1 MSRILILKLFT
12 ILLMAAL
19 AAGCEATPTV
29 EPPPLIET
37 PVGAETP
44 SPAAPPTPTAPP
56 EPLAL
61 RVNGE
66 GVPLAEYQASLAQ
79 LQQARPDLSAEEQ
92 RKWVMDDLVEQT
104 LLALAARQ
112 NGFTVDE
119 GALDTRE
126 QELATQA
133 GGEAALADWQA
144 RNGYTPA
151 SFRSA
156 LRRGME
162 AAWQRDQILAT
173 VPETAEQIHARQIL
187 VLTEEAAQLV
197 KQQLSQAGANFANLA
212 FGYDLST
219 GGDLGWF
226 PRGYLIQPAVEEA
239 AFALQ
244 PGEVS
249 DIIQT
254 DYGYHI
260 IQVIA
265 REERALTQDAR
276 QALQRKALQDWL
288 AQNRAQSQVEEV
300 IP

>member
-1 MSRILILKLFT
+1 MSRSLIT
-12 ILLMAAL
+12 RLLIVLLLAAL
-19 AAGCEATPTV
+19 AAGCNATPT
-29 EPPPLIET
+29 
-37 PVGAETP
+37 AELP
-44 SPAAPPTPTAPP
+44 SPAETSAPIVEPNTPIPPTATTPP
-56 EPLAL
+56 VELAL

-66 GVPLAEYQASLAQ
+66 GVPLAEFQASLAQ
-79 LQQARPDLSAEEQ
+79 IQQAQPDLPAEEQ
-92 RKWVMDDLVEQT
+92 RQRVIDQLVEDT

-112 NGFTVDE
+112 GGFQVDDA
-119 GALDTRE
+119 ALLARE
-126 QELATQA
+126 QELAAQA
-133 GGEAALADWQA
+133 GGEAALTDWQS
-144 RNGYTPA
+144 RNGYTPE

-162 AAWQRDQILAT
+162 AAWQRDQILAA
-173 VPETAEQIHARQIL
+173 VPETAEQVHARQIL
-187 VLTEEAAQLV
+187 VLTEDAADLV
-197 KQQLSQAGANFANLA
+197 KRQLSQAGANFASLA

-244 PGEVS
+244 AGEVS
-249 DIIQT
+249 EIVQS

-276 QALQRKALQDWL
+276 QALQRIALDNWL
-288 AQNRAQSQVEEV
+288 EQNRAQSQVEELV
-300 IP
+300 P

>member
-1 MSRILILKLFT
+1 MSRSKCIRFFIVLLI
-12 ILLMAAL
+12 AVV
-19 AAGCEATPTV
+19 AAGCNATPTAV
-29 EPPPLIET
+29 M
-37 PVGAETP
+37 P
-44 SPAAPPTPTAPP
+44 SPAETSLPIVPTDTPPPATATTPPV
-56 EPLAL
+56 ELAL

-66 GVPLAEYQASLAQ
+66 GVPLAEFQASLAQ
-79 LQQARPDLSAEEQ
+79 IQQAQPDLPAEEQ
-92 RKWVMDDLVEQT
+92 RRLVIDQLVEDT

-112 NGFTVDE
+112 GGFQVDE
-119 GALDTRE
+119 AALLSRE
-126 QELATQA
+126 QELAAQA
-133 GGEAALADWQA
+133 GGDAALADWQT
-144 RNGYTPA
+144 RNGYTPE

-162 AAWQRDQILAT
+162 AAWQRDQILAA
-173 VPETAEQIHARQIL
+173 VPETAEQVHVRQIL
-187 VLTEEAAQLV
+187 VLTEGAADLV
-197 KQQLSQAGANFANLA
+197 KRQLGQAGANFATLA

-239 AFALQ
+239 AFSLQ

-249 DIIQT
+249 DIIKS

-276 QALQRKALQDWL
+276 QALQRTALDNWL
-288 AQNRAQSQVEEV
+288 EQNRAQSQVEELV
-300 IP
+300 P

>member
-1 MSRILILKLFT
+1 MSRSKCIRFFIVLLI
-12 ILLMAAL
+12 AA
-19 AAGCEATPTV
+19 ATAGCNTTPTAV
-29 EPPPLIET
+29 M
-37 PVGAETP
+37 P
-44 SPAAPPTPTAPP
+44 SPAETLLPIVPTDTPPPPTATTPP
-56 EPLAL
+56 VELAL

-66 GVPLAEYQASLAQ
+66 GVPLAEFQASLAQ
-79 LQQARPDLSAEEQ
+79 IQQAQPDLPAEEQ
-92 RKWVMDDLVEQT
+92 RRLVIDQLVEET

-112 NGFTVDE
+112 GGFQVDE
-119 GALDTRE
+119 AALLARE
-126 QELATQA
+126 GELAAQA
-133 GGEAALADWQA
+133 GGEAALADWQT
-144 RNGYTPA
+144 RNGYTPE

-162 AAWQRDQILAT
+162 SAWQRDQILAA
-173 VPETAEQIHARQIL
+173 VPETAEQVHARQIL
-187 VLTEEAAQLV
+187 VLTEDAADLV
-197 KQQLSQAGANFANLA
+197 KRQLSQAGANFATLA

-249 DIIQT
+249 EIIQS

-276 QALQRKALQDWL
+276 QALQRKALDSWL
-288 AQNRAQSQVEEV
+288 EQNRAQSQVEELV
-300 IP
+300 P

>member
-1 MSRILILKLFT
+1 M
-12 ILLMAAL
+12 
-19 AAGCEATPTV
+19 
-29 EPPPLIET
+29 
-37 PVGAETP
+37 
-44 SPAAPPTPTAPP
+44 
-56 EPLAL
+56 

-66 GVPLAEYQASLAQ
+66 GVPLAEFQASLTQ
-79 LQQARPDLSAEEQ
+79 IQQAQPDLPAEEQ
-92 RKWVMDDLVEQT
+92 RRLVIDQLVEDT

-112 NGFTVDE
+112 GGFQVDE
-119 GALDTRE
+119 TALLARE
-126 QELATQA
+126 GELAAQA
-133 GGEAALADWQA
+133 GGDAALVDWQT
-144 RNGYTPA
+144 RNGYTPE

-162 AAWQRDQILAT
+162 SAWQRDQILNA
-173 VPETAEQIHARQIL
+173 VPETAEQVHARQIL
-187 VLTEEAAQLV
+187 VLTEEAADLV
-197 KQQLSQAGANFANLA
+197 KRQLSQAGANFATLA

-249 DIIQT
+249 EIIQS

-276 QALQRKALQDWL
+276 QALQRKALDSWL
-288 AQNRAQSQVEEV
+288 EQNRAQSQVEELV
-300 IP
+300 P

>member
-1 MSRILILKLFT
+1 MSRSILTRFFIVLF
-12 ILLMAAL
+12 IMAL
-19 AAGCEATPTV
+19 AAGCNAAPT
-29 EPPPLIET
+29 
-37 PVGAETP
+37 AELP
-44 SPAAPPTPTAPP
+44 SPAETSAPIVEPNTPIPPTATTPP
-56 EPLAL
+56 VELAL

-66 GVPLAEYQASLAQ
+66 GVPLAEFQASLAQ
-79 LQQARPDLSAEEQ
+79 IQQAQPDLPVEEQ
-92 RKWVMDDLVEQT
+92 RRLVIDQLVEDT

-112 NGFTVDE
+112 GGFQVDE
-119 GALDTRE
+119 AALLARE
-126 QELATQA
+126 GELAAQA
-133 GGEAALADWQA
+133 GGDAALADWQT
-144 RNGYTPA
+144 RNGYNPE

-162 AAWQRDQILAT
+162 AAWQRDQILAA
-173 VPETAEQIHARQIL
+173 VPETAEQVHVRQIL
-187 VLTEEAAQLV
+187 VLTEDAADLV
-197 KQQLSQAGANFANLA
+197 KRQLSQAGANFATLA

-249 DIIQT
+249 EIIQT

-276 QALQRKALQDWL
+276 QALQRTALDNWL
-288 AQNRAQSQVEEV
+288 EQNRAQSQVEELV
-300 IP
+300 P

>member
-1 MSRILILKLFT
+1 MLRSILARFLIVLLF
-12 ILLMAAL
+12 AAL
-19 AAGCEATPTV
+19 AVGCNATPTV
-29 EPPPLIET
+29 EM
-37 PVGAETP
+37 P
-44 SPAAPPTPTAPP
+44 SPAETSAPIVPTETPLPPTPTTPP
-56 EPLAL
+56 VELAL

-66 GVPLAEYQASLAQ
+66 GVPLAEFQASLAQ
-79 LQQARPDLSAEEQ
+79 IQQAQPDLSAEEQ
-92 RKWVMDDLVEQT
+92 RRKVIDQLVEDT

-112 NGFTVDE
+112 GGFQVDE
-119 GALDTRE
+119 AALLARE
-126 QELATQA
+126 GELAAQA
-133 GGEAALADWQA
+133 GGEAALTDWQT
-144 RNGYTPA
+144 RNGYTPE

-162 AAWQRDQILAT
+162 AAWQRDQILAA
-173 VPETAEQIHARQIL
+173 VPETAEQVHVRQIL
-187 VLTEEAAQLV
+187 VLTEDAADLV
-197 KQQLSQAGANFANLA
+197 KRQLSQAGANFATLA

-249 DIIQT
+249 DIIKS

-276 QALQRKALQDWL
+276 QALQRTALDNWL
-288 AQNRAQSQVEEV
+288 EQNRAQSQVEELL
-300 IP
+300 P